1 MVRIVDKAWGREVI
15 FADTDLYCGKLMIFD
30 KIGNK
35 FSMHFHSD
43 KDESWYVQK
52 GSFKL
57 RCIDTKDAAIT
68 ETILETGSIWRNL
81 PLYPHQVEALEDD
94 SIIVEVSTRD
104 SVEDNYRVF
113 PGDSQR

>member
-1 MVRIVDKAWGREVI
+1 MVRIVNKAWGREVI
-15 FADTDLYCGKLMIFD
+15 FADTELYCGKLMIFD
-30 KIGNK
+30 KVGNK
-35 FSMHFHSD
+35 FSMHFHSG

-52 GSFKL
+52 GSFIL
-57 RCIDTKDAAIT
+57 RCIDTTNAKIT
-68 ETILETGSIWRNL
+68 ELTLETGSTWRNY
-81 PLYPHQVEALEDD
+81 PLQPHQVEALEDD

>member
-1 MVRIVDKAWGREVI
+1 
-15 FADTDLYCGKLMIFD
+15 
-30 KIGNK
+30 
-35 FSMHFHSD
+35 MHFHRE

-52 GSFKL
+52 GSFIL
-57 RCIDTKDAAIT
+57 RCIDTTNAKIT
-68 ETILETGSIWRNL
+68 ELTLETGSTWRNY
-81 PLYPHQVEALEDD
+81 PLQPHQVEALEDD